1 MATKYL
7 AGLVGVVLVVG
18 CLSAQAMTSN
28 DPTLSH
34 YPAVNGFAHK
44 GNYVADFIQ
53 GRLVATEPRGE
64 TSAAATVD
72 EDRAARYAS
81 QSGVLTIVFLAIVA
95 VALSFFAGIGKI
107 RRRSVRREASS
118 KDAWKEALFEMLEAD
133 LTHLDSMTHGF
144 SGR

>member
-7 AGLVGVVLVVG
+7 AGLVGAVLVVG
-18 CLSAQAMTSN
+18 CLSAEAMPAN
-28 DPTLSH
+28 DPALAH
-34 YPAVNGFAHK
+34 YPAVNGIAHK

-53 GRLVATEPRGE
+53 GRLVVAESRAQTP
-64 TSAAATVD
+64 AATTSG

-81 QSGVLTIVFLAIVA
+81 QSGALTIVFLAIVA
-95 VALSFFAGIGKI
+95 AALSGFAGIGKI
-107 RRRSVRREASS
+107 RRRSSRREASS